1 MSYEPTVESLSG
13 HAVPNWFRDAK
24 LGIFIHWGPYSIPAF
39 APKMGSITEIRE
51 KYPEDYRKYMPYSE
65 WYLNTMRFKDSPT
78 WDFHVKNYGDD
89 YSYQNFGQQFNAS
102 LADWD
107 PDAWADLFARS
118 GAGYVVLV
126 TKHHDGFLLWPSD
139 VPNPHI
145 PNWKA
150 SRDIVGELSA
160 AVRARGL
167 RFGVYYSGID
177 WTFRHFDMDN
187 FMDLFRMIPG
197 EAEGY
202 IEYADAHYKELI
214 DRYRPDYLW
223 NDIAYPSRE
232 AALRI
237 MAYYYNKIPDGI
249 VNDRWIDPS
258 EVTAASFANNE
269 IIDAVMFPRP
279 AHFDIR
285 TPEYGLF
292 DRVLPFD
299 WETTRGMGHSFAY
312 NRLETDA
319 DLASPDDLISTL
331 AQSACFNGNFL
342 LNIGPR
348 GDAQVDLLQSR
359 RLEAI
364 GDWLSEYGESIKST
378 RPLVMPGSSIGDKM
392 IGATQS
398 RTNSY
403 VFVFGRPD
411 IGTIEFEAP
420 AGLRAESA
428 TLLGGSIGET
438 IAVDGRIKFASVQW
452 SDSPVQVIKFANF

>member
-78 WDFHVKNYGDD
+78 WDFHVENYGED

-145 PNWKA
+145 PDWKA

-177 WTFRHFDMDN
+177 WTFRHFDMNN

-232 AALRI
+232 AALGI
-237 MAYYYNKIPDGI
+237 MAYYYNTIPDGI

-258 EVTAASFANNE
+258 EVTATSFANNE
-269 IIDAVMFPRP
+269 IIEAVMFPKP

-348 GDAQVDLLQSR
+348 GDAQVDPLQSR

-378 RPLVMPGSSIGDKM
+378 RPLVMPGSAVGDKM

-403 VFVFGRPD
+403 VFVFGRPEV
-411 IGTIEFEAP
+411 GTIEFEAP

-438 IAVDGRIKFASVQW
+438 IAVDGRIRLASVQW
-452 SDSPVQVIKFANF
+452 SDSPVQVIKFANS